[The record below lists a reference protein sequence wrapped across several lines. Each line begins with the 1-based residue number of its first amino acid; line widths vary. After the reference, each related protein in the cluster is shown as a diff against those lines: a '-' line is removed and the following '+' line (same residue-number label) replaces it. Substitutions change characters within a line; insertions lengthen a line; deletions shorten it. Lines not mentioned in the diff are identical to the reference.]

1 MAAVTPI
8 SGQVASPIG
17 RAAPGKPVKGQAGK
31 FSEVLAR
38 TEIGGPAKASSP
50 TAGLPNAMLSRIDA
64 GQKRLDEIIR
74 QARSGRTFRPRE
86 LLAMQ
91 AEVYRISEEL
101 SLVNKVVQEGVSGI
115 KRLWNLQV

>member
-8 SGQVASPIG
+8 SGQAASPIG
-17 RAAPGKPVKGQAGK
+17 RAAPGKPVSRKAGN
-31 FSEVLAR
+31 FSEVLTR
-38 TEIGGPAKASSP
+38 TGIGGPATASNP

-74 QARSGRTFRPRE
+74 QARSGKTFRPRE